1 MFISFTYNI
10 MLENIATLDYRI
22 YGHVVFSTRKW
33 QIKCKGRILAAF
45 YFLCSRH
52 HNSMK
57 HFKRASRLENVTQFD
72 CICWYWF
79 SIISSVKTKVWLVS
93 TEQDEFFLMPAWIKA
108 DPLSS
113 THRNLPRKQLPA
125 HSILQP
131 CPFLA
136 RRLAQKYTKLLNNVD
151 DHTTVPE
158 LKPWIVSLTNIDL
171 ATAHITDSRLGCS
184 WYPMEVEAYR

>member
-1 MFISFTYNI
+1 MFISFTYSI

-22 YGHVVFSTRKW
+22 YRHIVFSTRKW

-79 SIISSVKTKVWLVS
+79 SIISSVKTKVWLVP
-93 TEQDEFFLMPAWIKA
+93 TEQDEFFLMSSSIKA

-113 THRNLPRKQLPA
+113 TQETAP
-125 HSILQP
+125 SS
-131 CPFLA
+131 F
-136 RRLAQKYTKLLNNVD
+136 Y
-151 DHTTVPE
+151 
-158 LKPWIVSLTNIDL
+158 L
-171 ATAHITDSRLGCS
+171 ATMPLPGKETSPKIYQTIKQCGWSHNSARTQALNHVTN
-184 WYPMEVEAYR
+184 